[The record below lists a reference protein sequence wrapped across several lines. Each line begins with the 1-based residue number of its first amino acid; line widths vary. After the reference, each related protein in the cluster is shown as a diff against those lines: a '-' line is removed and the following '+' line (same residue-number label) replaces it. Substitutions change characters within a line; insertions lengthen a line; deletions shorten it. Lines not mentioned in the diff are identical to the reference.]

1 MHACRWNSFVHNNIY
16 SWTRKLP
23 GADSPFV
30 NPYKGPRVLRQAQQK
45 VADDLQAAQQP
56 AAVVDAQ

>member
-1 MHACRWNSFVHNNIY
+1 MHNNIY

-56 AAVVDAQ
+56 AAQ